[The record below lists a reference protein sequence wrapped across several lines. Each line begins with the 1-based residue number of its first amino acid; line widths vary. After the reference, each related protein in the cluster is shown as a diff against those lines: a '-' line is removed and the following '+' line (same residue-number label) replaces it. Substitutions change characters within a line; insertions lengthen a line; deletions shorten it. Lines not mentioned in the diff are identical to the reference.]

1 MLAKHSSQ
9 REGLQMHLTYFEAV
23 GLLAIT
29 PIAMYVCYWTGWDK
43 GKKEGYRAGRSV
55 GQAMVRNDR

>member
-1 MLAKHSSQ
+1 MNL
-9 REGLQMHLTYFEAV
+9 EYFEAI

-29 PIAMYVCYWTGWDK
+29 PLAMYVCYWTGWDK

-55 GQAMVRNDR
+55 ARVMVRNDS